1 VTRAMAVWLLAAA
14 LLPGSDLDGVRAE
27 PNLEKRA
34 KAALE
39 YANTAITV
47 SRQAYMDSDYKQ
59 AMASL
64 NEVRTAA
71 DLALESLNATGK
83 NARRSP
89 KPFKNAEKQINEL
102 IRRLNSLETDFGVDD
117 RPAVQQVVQRLS
129 EIHDELIVRIMGKK
143 K

>member
-1 VTRAMAVWLLAAA
+1 LLAAA
-14 LLPGSDLDGVRAE
+14 LMPGSDLDGVRSE
-27 PNLEKRA
+27 PNLERRA

-39 YANTAITV
+39 YANAAITA
-47 SRQAYMDSDYKQ
+47 SRQSYLDSNYQQ
-59 AMASL
+59 ALASL
-64 NEVRTAA
+64 KEVSAAA
-71 DLALESLNATGK
+71 DLALESLDATGK

-102 IRRLNSLETDFGVDD
+102 IRRLNSLEADFGVDD
-117 RPAVQQVVQRLS
+117 RPAVQQVIQRLS